1 MKKKHKG
8 EGPLEVQLN
17 TVITPMLDMTFQL
30 LFFFVLTYSPS
41 AAMEGKMD
49 FNLPASGDYR
59 ARAPEDVNLDKP
71 SDTDLALPAQLT
83 VLIKTAHTGDK
94 SVDGNISALVVKST
108 DGETALPNLEALENF
123 LRHKVKEEGLSNKDD
138 IKIEAESKLKYA
150 CVIDVMDACLKSG
163 FTRVGFN
170 PPPDLTTT
178 N

>member
-41 AAMEGKMD
+41 AAMEGKME
-49 FNLPASGDYR
+49 FSLPASGDYR

-71 SDTDLALPAQLT
+71 SDTELALPAQLT
-83 VLIKTAHTGDK
+83 VLIKTVRDG
-94 SVDGNISALVVKST
+94 VNDGNISALVVKST

-150 CVIDVMDACLKSG
+150 CVIDVMDACLRSG

>member
-8 EGPLEVQLN
+8 EGPLDVQLN

-41 AAMEGKMD
+41 SAMEGKID

-59 ARAPEDVNLDKP
+59 ARAPENVNLDNP
-71 SDTDLALPAQLT
+71 SDTELALPAQLT
-83 VLIKTAHTGDK
+83 VLIKT
-94 SVDGNISALVVKST
+94 VRDGNISALVVKST

-123 LRHKVKEEGLSNKDD
+123 LRHKVKDEGLSNKDD

-170 PPPDLTTT
+170 PPPDLTA

>member
-1 MKKKHKG
+1 MKKKHKQD
-8 EGPLEVQLN
+8 GPQDVQLN
-17 TVITPMLDMTFQL
+17 VVITPMLDMTFQL

-41 AAMEGKMD
+41 SAMEGKMD

-83 VLIKTAHTGDK
+83 VLIKTVRDG
-94 SVDGNISALVVKST
+94 VNDGNISALVVKTT
-108 DGETALPNLEALENF
+108 DGETALPNLESLENF
-123 LRHKVKEEGLSNKDD
+123 LRQKIKDEGVSNKDD
-138 IKIEAESKLKYA
+138 IKIEAESRLKYA

-170 PPPDLTTT
+170 PPPDLTM